1 MLAHLKMKEVVVN
14 MRLIQGKG
22 QYSAFFSINTIR
34 FQNGSNAFHRFNFF
48 TVAEIFNFC
57 AINGD
62 NAVPIVKKVNKYFSN
77 VALGGRGV
85 IEMKLLNACICQ
97 PPSPYYQS

>member
-62 NAVPIVKKVNKYFSN
+62 NAVPLVKKVNKYFSN

-85 IEMKLLNACICQ
+85 IEMKLLNA
-97 PPSPYYQS
+97 

>member
-1 MLAHLKMKEVVVN
+1 MNKKMKEVVVN
-14 MRLIQGKG
+14 LRLIQGKG

-62 NAVPIVKKVNKYFSN
+62 NAVPLVKKAV
-77 VALGGRGV
+77 VARHVDESAVLGT
-85 IEMKLLNACICQ
+85 
-97 PPSPYYQS
+97 